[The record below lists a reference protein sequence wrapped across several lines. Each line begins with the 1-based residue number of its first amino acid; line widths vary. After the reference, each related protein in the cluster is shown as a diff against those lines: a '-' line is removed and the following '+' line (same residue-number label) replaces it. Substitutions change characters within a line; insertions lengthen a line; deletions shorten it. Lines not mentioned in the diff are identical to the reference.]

1 MELNEIIDK
10 KEPVKLDVLTVFIY
24 SGISRLH
31 DKKIPIK
38 DMEEIKRTMYAT
50 ITFKV
55 KSKEEFEELKAV
67 SQLPDEEWELIG

>member
-10 KEPVKLDVLTVFIY
+10 KYPVKLDVLTVFIY

-38 DMEEIKRTMYAT
+38 DMEEIKLTMNK
-50 ITFKV
+50 IWRKHFPLD
-55 KSKEEFEELKAV
+55 SL
-67 SQLPDEEWELIG
+67 LD